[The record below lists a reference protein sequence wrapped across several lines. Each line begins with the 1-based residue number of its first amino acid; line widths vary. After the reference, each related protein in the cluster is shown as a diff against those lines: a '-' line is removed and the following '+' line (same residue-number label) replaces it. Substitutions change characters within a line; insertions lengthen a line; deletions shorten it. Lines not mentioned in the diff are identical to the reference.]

1 MNNENKKVLSVGW
14 IGQGDFGDEA
24 MAYALRKFLKLNG
37 FGAIAYY
44 QHGEKPAYR
53 SDSDELNISILHKF
67 GNPQWKKNL
76 LDFFFLKRFNILLM
90 GGGSIFHSLNSIKW
104 KHELLKKIK
113 RNKNFLFSACV
124 GVSLGPFTSQEE
136 ENACAEFLQDV
147 DLVLTRDKYS
157 ADLAERLGKNKNI
170 IRSCDISLALPILC
184 ENEFGAAKNA
194 ERDMDSVGIMLI
206 REKRNK
212 QFDSSGRFD
221 EYLGIINRVLDKGKK
236 AVLFNL
242 YLGPEYLDIKLNE
255 KLKAGCK
262 HPDRVE
268 IFTYGGDIFET
279 AARIRSCGHIISM
292 RLHGIIFAYMLG
304 VPFLS
309 LGYNRKNSDFC
320 FDTNYSLGLYSNYYL
335 PASPDVIF
343 NSIDLLLSEGEDQL
357 KKATPAD
364 DSSKITLSNL
374 LLLKNELLERSA
386 KA

>member
-1 MNNENKKVLSVGW
+1 MNNENKKALSVGW

-37 FGAIAYY
+37 FGEIAYY

-67 GNPQWKKNL
+67 DDPQWKKNL
-76 LDFFFLKRFNILLM
+76 LDFFLLRKFNILLM
-90 GGGSIFHSLNSIKW
+90 GGGSIFHSLNSIRW

-113 RNKNFLFSACV
+113 RNSNFSFSACI
-124 GVSLGPFTSQEE
+124 GISLGPFSSAEE
-136 ENACAEFLQDV
+136 EKACAEFLQDV
-147 DLVLTRDKYS
+147 DLVMTRDKYS

-170 IRSCDISLALPILC
+170 IHSSDISLALPILC

-194 ERDMDSVGIMLI
+194 ERDINSVGIMLI
-206 REKRNK
+206 RESRNK
-212 QFDSSGRFD
+212 QFNSSGRFD

-236 AVLFNL
+236 IILFNL
-242 YLGPEYLDIKLNE
+242 YLGPEYPDIKMNE
-255 KLKAGCK
+255 KLKAKCK
-262 HPDRVE
+262 YPDGVE
-268 IFTYGGDIFET
+268 IFTYSGDIFET

-320 FDTNYSLGLYSNYYL
+320 YDINCSLGLYRDYYL
-335 PASPDVIF
+335 AASPDVIF
-343 NSIDLLLSEGEDQL
+343 DSIDFLLSEGEDQL
-357 KKATPAD
+357 KKAMPAD
-364 DSSKITLSNL
+364 NSSKITLSNL